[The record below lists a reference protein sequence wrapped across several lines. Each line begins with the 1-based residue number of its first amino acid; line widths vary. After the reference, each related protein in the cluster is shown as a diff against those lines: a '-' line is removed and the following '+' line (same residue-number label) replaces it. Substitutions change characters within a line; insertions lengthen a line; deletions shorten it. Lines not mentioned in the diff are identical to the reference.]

1 MTPSQTRDK
10 EATQAQILAAA
21 LPVFAEKGFRGSS
34 VSEIARAAGV
44 TKSLIHHHFG
54 SKEGLWN
61 AIKERHFRDY
71 FDVQMGMLGS
81 PGTAQLL
88 ERSVRAYFRFLGQ
101 DPAFVRMMAWMQL
114 ERTEGQSFP
123 LGEMLTREAI
133 RKIREG
139 QDQGHLRDDLHPFSI
154 LVSFLG
160 LAEHWFQGKEIHRQG
175 LAPDDEVR
183 DDEHYL
189 EDLVKIFFQG
199 VLPQES
205 AE

>member
-88 ERSVRAYFRFLGQ
+88 ERSVEAYFRFLG
-101 DPAFVRMMAWMQL
+101 DNPSFVRMMAWMQL
-114 ERTEGQSFP
+114 EKTERQSFP

-139 QDQGHLRDDLHPFSI
+139 QDRGHLRDDLHPFSI

-160 LAEHWFQGKEIHRQG
+160 LAEHWFQGKEIHCQA

-189 EDLVKIFFQG
+189 RDMLRIFFEG
-199 VLPQES
+199 VLPQNRGE
-205 AE
+205 

>member
-1 MTPSQTRDK
+1 MPPTQTRNK

-21 LPVFAEKGFRGSS
+21 LPIFAEKGFRGSS
-34 VSEIARAAGV
+34 VSEIAQGAGV

-61 AIKERHFRDY
+61 AIKERHFREY
-71 FDVQMGMLGS
+71 FDAQMGMLGS
-81 PGTAQLL
+81 PGTADLL
-88 ERSVRAYFRFLGQ
+88 ERSVEAYFRFLGSN
-101 DPAFVRMMAWMQL
+101 PSFVRMMAWMQL
-114 ERTEGQSFP
+114 ERNEESSFP

-139 QDQGHLRDDLHPFSI
+139 QEIGHLRKDLHPFSI

-160 LAEHWFQGKEIHRQG
+160 LAEHWFQGKEIHCQA
-175 LAPDDEVR
+175 LPPDDEVR

-189 EDLVKIFFQG
+189 KDMLKLFFQG
-199 VLPQES
+199 VLPQGGRG
-205 AE
+205 